1 MMGND
6 FQETALSATKEVEN
20 SIYTILPLVE
30 KWGQLQAFMC
40 MCIYLNMCIH
50 QHTYNIHV
58 HNMCIHTYI

>member
-30 KWGQLQAFMC
+30 KWGNCEHLCAC
-40 MCIYLNMCIH
+40 AY
-50 QHTYNIHV
+50 T
-58 HNMCIHTYI
+58 